1 MRRSKQPSDRSASK
15 SGQAVAGAGRKSAES
30 RRQNHAMPPTY
41 PVSYKT
47 VMWVT
52 AVLVAIVLFIYAPVR
67 HYGFLSFDDP
77 EYVSENAQVIR
88 GLTGQGVL
96 WAFTT
101 SHASNWH
108 PITWLS
114 HMLDVQMYGM
124 NAGRHHFTSLL
135 LHLANALLLFGILYR
150 TTGAWRRS
158 AMVAVLFAAHP
169 LHVESVAWIA
179 ERKDVLSTLFWM
191 LTMYAYVRYV
201 GKPRLGRYLAVVAV
215 FALGLMSKPMLV
227 TLPLVLLLLDVWPLD
242 RVGFEAG
249 QRKVWLRRVREKI
262 PLFML
267 AAASIIATIVAQW
280 RGGAVQSFEAVPLY
294 QRAAN
299 ALVSY
304 VAYLG
309 QMVWP
314 GNLAAYYP
322 YAPLSLWLVAA
333 SALVC
338 IAVSVFVLRFSRR
351 HPYLFV
357 GWLWYVF
364 TLVPVIG
371 LIQVG
376 GQARADRYTYIPLIG
391 VFIIGV
397 WGIDAIL
404 ERRRYGGAAFQA
416 AACIVVCALAAVA
429 RGQVRYWESDLAL
442 WEHTVQTTV
451 DNPFA
456 RTNLGF
462 ALIAG
467 GDFAA
472 GIEQYTEALKIKP
485 DSAETHNA
493 LGVALLKQGQPDAA
507 MEQFALVLRIK
518 PGFAEA
524 HSNRG
529 MVLAQR
535 GVTEEAFSAFRKAL
549 EISPESPEIQY
560 NFGFALAGQGKLDEA
575 MSYYRKALTNRPDYA
590 DAYFQMGNAFAGK
603 GMVREAAAEYTKAL
617 QIRPEYEDAHNNL
630 GVILMRQD
638 RYDEAI
644 AHFTEAL
651 RINPNSN
658 RAQENLKKALAK
670 QQ

>member
-1 MRRSKQPSDRSASK
+1 M
-15 SGQAVAGAGRKSAES
+15 AGAGRKSAES
-30 RRQNHAMPPTY
+30 MRQNNTMLSTY

-47 VMWVT
+47 VMWVA
-52 AVLVAIVLFIYAPVR
+52 AVLVAIILFIYAPVR

-101 SHASNWH
+101 GHASNWH
-108 PITWLS
+108 PMTWLS
-114 HMLDVQMYGM
+114 HMLDIQMYGM

-169 LHVESVAWIA
+169 LHVESVAWVA

-191 LTMYAYVRYV
+191 LTMHAYVSYV

-242 RVGFEAG
+242 RVRFEAG
-249 QRKVWLRRVREKI
+249 QRQVWLRMVREKI

-267 AAASIIATIVAQW
+267 AAASMIVTILAQW
-280 RGGAVQSFEAVPLY
+280 RGGAVQNFEVAPLY

-314 GNLAAYYP
+314 RNLAAYYP

-333 SALVC
+333 SALVF
-338 IAVSVFVLRFSRR
+338 IAVSVFVIRFSRSR
-351 HPYLFV
+351 PYLFV

-391 VFIIGV
+391 VFIIGA
-397 WGIDAIL
+397 WGIAIVL
-404 ERRRYGGAAFQA
+404 ERWRYRSAALQV
-416 AACIVVCALAAVA
+416 AACILVCALAAGA
-429 RGQVRYWESDLAL
+429 RSQVRYWESDLAL
-442 WEHTVQTTV
+442 WEHAVQTTS

-462 ALIAG
+462 ALIDR

-485 DSAETHNA
+485 DSAETRNA
-493 LGVALLKQGQPDAA
+493 LGTALLKQGQLDAA
-507 MEQFALVLRIK
+507 MEQFAMVLRIK

-535 GVTEEAFSAFRKAL
+535 GDTEEAFSEFRKAL
-549 EISPESPEIQY
+549 EISPENPKVQY

-575 MSYYRKALTNRPDYA
+575 MSYYRKALTIKPDYA

-603 GMVREAAAEYTKAL
+603 GMLGEAAAEYTKAL

-658 RAQENLKKALAK
+658 RTQENLKRALAK

>member
-1 MRRSKQPSDRSASK
+1 M
-15 SGQAVAGAGRKSAES
+15 AGADRKSAES
-30 RRQNHAMPPTY
+30 GRHNHAMHPTY

-47 VMWVT
+47 VILVA
-52 AVLVAIVLFIYAPVR
+52 AVLAAIILFIYAPVR

-77 EYVSENAQVIR
+77 GYVSENSQVIR
-88 GLTGQGVL
+88 GLTGQGIL

-101 SHASNWH
+101 GHASNWH
-108 PITWLS
+108 PVTWLS

-124 NAGRHHFTSLL
+124 NAGRHHFTNLL

-191 LTMYAYVRYV
+191 LTLHAYVNYV

-227 TLPLVLLLLDVWPLD
+227 TLPFVLLLLDVWPLG
-242 RVGFEAG
+242 RVRFEAG
-249 QRKVWLRRVREKI
+249 QRQVWLRMLCEKA

-267 AAASIIATIVAQW
+267 AAASSIVTILAQW
-280 RGGAVQSFEAVPLY
+280 RGGAVQNFEVAPLY

-309 QMVWP
+309 QMLWP
-314 GNLAAYYP
+314 RNLAAYYP
-322 YAPLSLWLVAA
+322 YVPLSIWLAAA
-333 SALVC
+333 SALVL
-338 IAVSVFVLRFSRR
+338 IAVSVSVIRFSRSR
-351 HPYLFV
+351 PCLFV

-397 WGIDAIL
+397 WGIAVVL
-404 ERRRYGGAAFQA
+404 ERWRYRSAALPA
-416 AACIVVCALAAVA
+416 AACILVCALAAGA
-429 RGQVRYWESDLAL
+429 RSQVRYWESDLAL
-442 WEHTVQTTV
+442 WEHAVQTTA

-462 ALIAG
+462 ALIDG

-472 GIEQYTEALKIKP
+472 GIVQYTEALKIKP

-493 LGVALLKQGQPDAA
+493 LGAVLLKRGQLDAA
-507 MEQFALVLRIK
+507 MEHFTMALRIK

-535 GVTEEAFSAFRKAL
+535 GVTEEAFSEFRKAL
-549 EISPESPEIQY
+549 EISPENPKVQY

-575 MSYYRKALTNRPDYA
+575 MSYYRKALTIKPNYA
-590 DAYFQMGNAFAGK
+590 DAYFQIGNVFAGK
-603 GMVREAAAEYTKAL
+603 GMLSEAAAEYTKAL
-617 QIRPEYEDAHNNL
+617 QSRPEYEDAHNNL

-638 RYDEAI
+638 RYEEAI

-651 RINPNSN
+651 RINPNNN
-658 RAQENLKKALAK
+658 RTQENLKRALAK
-670 QQ
+670 RQ

>member
-1 MRRSKQPSDRSASK
+1 
-15 SGQAVAGAGRKSAES
+15 
-30 RRQNHAMPPTY
+30 
-41 PVSYKT
+41 
-47 VMWVT
+47 
-52 AVLVAIVLFIYAPVR
+52 VR
-67 HYGFLSFDDP
+67 
-77 EYVSENAQVIR
+77 
-88 GLTGQGVL
+88 
-96 WAFTT
+96 
-101 SHASNWH
+101 
-108 PITWLS
+108 
-114 HMLDVQMYGM
+114 
-124 NAGRHHFTSLL
+124 
-135 LHLANALLLFGILYR
+135 
-150 TTGAWRRS
+150 
-158 AMVAVLFAAHP
+158 
-169 LHVESVAWIA
+169 
-179 ERKDVLSTLFWM
+179 
-191 LTMYAYVRYV
+191 
-201 GKPRLGRYLAVVAV
+201 
-215 FALGLMSKPMLV
+215 
-227 TLPLVLLLLDVWPLD
+227 
-242 RVGFEAG
+242 FEAG
-249 QRKVWLRRVREKI
+249 QRQVWLRMVREKI
-262 PLFML
+262 PLFLL
-267 AAASIIATIVAQW
+267 AAASSVATIIAQW
-280 RGGAVQSFEAVPLY
+280 RGGAVQTFEAAPLY

-299 ALVSY
+299 ALISY

-333 SALVC
+333 SVVVF
-338 IAVSVFVLRFSRR
+338 IAVSVFVIRFSRS
-351 HPYLFV
+351 HAYLFV

-364 TLVPVIG
+364 TLFPVIG

-397 WGIDAIL
+397 WGIDIVL
-404 ERRRYGGAAFQA
+404 ERWRYRSAALQA
-416 AACIVVCALAAVA
+416 AACILVCALAAGA
-429 RGQVRYWESDLAL
+429 RSQTRYWESDLAL
-442 WEHTVQTTV
+442 WEHAVQATT

-462 ALIAG
+462 ALIDRG
-467 GDFAA
+467 EFAA
-472 GIEQYTEALKIKP
+472 GIAQYTEALRIKP

-493 LGVALLKQGQPDAA
+493 LGVALLKQGQLDAA
-507 MEQFALVLRIK
+507 MEQFAMVLRIK

-535 GVTEEAFSAFRKAL
+535 GVTEEAFSEFRKAL
-549 EISPESPEIQY
+549 EISPENPKIQY

-575 MSYYRKALTNRPDYA
+575 MAYYRKALTIKPDYA

-603 GMVREAAAEYTKAL
+603 RMLREAAAEYTKAL

-638 RYDEAI
+638 RYAEAI

-658 RAQENLKKALAK
+658 RAQENLKRALAK